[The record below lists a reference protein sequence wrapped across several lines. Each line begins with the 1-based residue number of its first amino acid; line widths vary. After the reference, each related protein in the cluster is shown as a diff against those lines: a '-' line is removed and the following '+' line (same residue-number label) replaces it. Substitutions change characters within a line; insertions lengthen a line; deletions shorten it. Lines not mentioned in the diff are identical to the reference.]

1 LRWHFS
7 GKAYVQNLYVKI
19 LRRPAPEVPPQT
31 VSRFFREMCNF
42 GQFSARAVSVILLTF
57 FGALIGHMFVGHLFS
72 VLVHVRNGL
81 PGVLPHPL
89 LDIKHGG
96 LIQIQNVAY
105 PGNGPGWPILSIEG
119 LEQSSVFQDE
129 VPVGVEAVMP
139 PAHSFA
145 HGLDRLLAVKGG
157 PAGFKR
163 HLGGHHDSV
172 DEVG

>member
-1 LRWHFS
+1 
-7 GKAYVQNLYVKI
+7 VQNLYVKI

-119 LEQSSVFQDE
+119 LEQSSVFQYE
-129 VPVGVEAVMP
+129 VPVGVKAVIP
-139 PAHSFA
+139 PVHSFD
-145 HGLDRLLAVKGG
+145 HGLDRPLAVKGG
-157 PAGFKR
+157 PTGFKR

-172 DEVG
+172 DEVS